1 MRSSSKHVCRW
12 AAVVCGLAA
21 SFTATASTFELTF
34 FSIDA
39 AAETQA
45 VSGGPWELQF
55 TVGQADAFTTTGAG
69 YVLVGGFWS
78 VAQDI
83 PCPGDLDDNRS
94 IDLADLAGL
103 LAAFGSMTGDAAF
116 NPRADLNNSGTIDL
130 ADLSGILGLFG
141 TICGC

>member
-1 MRSSSKHVCRW
+1 MRHAFRKFSRW
-12 AAVVCGLAA
+12 IAVASLVAGLTGMAAADY
-21 SFTATASTFELTF
+21 ELTF

-39 AAETQA
+39 ASETQSA
-45 VSGGPWELQF
+45 AGGTYELQF
-55 TVGQADAFTTTGAG
+55 TVGQPDAAKTMGAD

-83 PCPGDLDDNRS
+83 PCPGDLDLNRT

-103 LAAFGSMTGDAAF
+103 LAAFGSMTGDANF
-116 NPRADLNNSGTIDL
+116 NPNADLDNSGAIDL